1 MKLSYNGVWDRTL
14 AMLGAH
20 APLIGAIAGVFIFLP
35 SLLLGYF
42 FPVPRGDSTD
52 PEANVELLSI
62 YLSTTWYW
70 QLVAL
75 VATMV
80 GILAILILVLDHTR
94 PTVGSAIATAVK
106 RLPSYLLASFIVTIT
121 MMLAAILC
129 VLPFALLAATGI
141 QLFNIIGSVALVAVL
156 AYFGG
161 RIAVIAPVAS
171 LEHPTP
177 LGMIRRTLELTR
189 GHAWAIL
196 GLLILILLA
205 GLIASL
211 ALAFV
216 VGGLLHLLLDPALA
230 SFLILVIGTA
240 FNAAL
245 AAVLIVTTGSI
256 YRELSGGESTA
267 SLFE

>member
-1 MKLSYNGVWDRTL
+1 MRMAAARRSISSSAAAYGTGSLLYRHSIVCGSMAALRHKQPAGASILAPARKHCLGAYRCITCAGRKVAMKLSYNGVWDRTL

-106 RLPSYLLASFIVTIT
+106 RLP
-121 MMLAAILC
+121 
-129 VLPFALLAATGI
+129 
-141 QLFNIIGSVALVAVL
+141 
-156 AYFGG
+156 
-161 RIAVIAPVAS
+161 
-171 LEHPTP
+171 
-177 LGMIRRTLELTR
+177 
-189 GHAWAIL
+189 
-196 GLLILILLA
+196 
-205 GLIASL
+205 
-211 ALAFV
+211 
-216 VGGLLHLLLDPALA
+216 
-230 SFLILVIGTA
+230 
-240 FNAAL
+240 
-245 AAVLIVTTGSI
+245 
-256 YRELSGGESTA
+256 
-267 SLFE
+267 

>member
-14 AMLGAH
+14 ALLGAH

-42 FPVPRGDSTD
+42 LPVPQGNSTN
-52 PEANVELLSI
+52 PEANVELLVS
-62 YLSTTWYW
+62 YMGKTWYW
-70 QLVAL
+70 QLAVL
-75 VATMV
+75 IATMV

-106 RLPSYLLASFIVTIT
+106 RLPYYLLASFIVSIG
-121 MMLAAILC
+121 MILVAFVS
-129 VLPFALLAATGI
+129 VLPFALLAATGM
-141 QLFNIIGSVALVAVL
+141 QVFNILGYVAVVAIL
-156 AYFGG
+156 AYCWG
-161 RIAVIAPVAS
+161 RLSVIASVAS
-171 LEHPTP
+171 LEQPTP

-196 GLLILILLA
+196 GLLALMLLA

-216 VGGLLHLLLDPALA
+216 IGGLLRLLLDPALA
-230 SFLILVIGTA
+230 DFLILIVGTA

-245 AAVLIVTTGSI
+245 LAVVIVTTGSI
-256 YRELSGGESTA
+256 YRELSGSESTA
-267 SLFE
+267 SLFD